1 MIRGQVNARRE
12 AIIPV
17 QIRAVLG
24 QTLDIEATVD
34 TGFSGYLTL
43 PPTLIATLQ
52 LRYDRTEV
60 YTLGDNSDVVFDIYQ
75 ATLGWDGRD
84 RDVFVLETESK
95 PLVGMSLLH
104 GHHLF
109 VDVID
114 GGEVRI
120 QARP

>member
-1 MIRGQVNARRE
+1 MILGQVNARRE
-12 AIIPV
+12 AIIPI

-24 QTLDIEATVD
+24 QTLDIEGTID

>member
-17 QIRAVLG
+17 RIRAVLG
-24 QTLDIEATVD
+24 QPRDIEATID

-52 LRYDRTEV
+52 LRYDRTEI

-75 ATLGWDGRD
+75 ATLEWDGRD

-104 GHHLF
+104 GYHLF

-114 GGEVRI
+114 GGEMRI

>member
-1 MIRGQVNARRE
+1 MIRGHVNARRE
-12 AIIPV
+12 VIIPV
-17 QIRAVLG
+17 QIHAVLG
-24 QTLDIEATVD
+24 QTVDIEATVD

-52 LRYDRTEV
+52 LRYDRTEI

-75 ATLGWDGRD
+75 ATLEWDGHD